1 MFMLK
6 IKKEQVEKICKK
18 LGSDLISYSF
28 LAKGGQ
34 NINYLFESSKGKFVL
49 RIENNKQFK
58 NFRKEYLFLKSTNG
72 LLGPKVYLFDSSKKI
87 IPRDFFVEEFIEGEH
102 PPKINNKF
110 FVDIAKWYRKLHSI
124 KTSKKP
130 DCMIDNHYSLLHA
143 LKPYYGHYKD
153 YKYALDK
160 NLRQVLD
167 GYFNRAQKLCEI
179 NDNLFSDRKHFS
191 ILHRDPRKENMFYSK
206 GKIRFIDW
214 EFVDYNLPEWEIAN
228 FFENYKLKDYQKKL
242 FLKAYNYP
250 NTDIARKRLAMVALI
265 NYCGGAGYVVWC
277 IGLANKDPSK
287 KKKLLKRL
295 RKASPAFGRLFDAV
309 DF

>member
-1 MFMLK
+1 VI
-6 IKKEQVEKICKK
+6 IKKHQIEQICKR
-18 LGSDLISYSF
+18 LRLRLVSYSF

-34 NINYLFESSKGKFVL
+34 NINYLLESSKGKFVL

-72 LLGPKVYLFDSSKKI
+72 LLGPKVYLFDGSKKI
-87 IPRDFFVEEFIEGEH
+87 IPRDFFVEEFIEGKH
-102 PPKINNKF
+102 PSKINNR
-110 FVDIAKWYRKLHSI
+110 FVIDMAKWFRKLHSR

-130 DCMIDNHYSLLHA
+130 DCMINNRYSLLCA
-143 LKPYYGHYKD
+143 LKPYYRNYKR
-153 YKYALDK
+153 YRHVLDE
-160 NLRQVLD
+160 NLKQVLN
-167 GYFNRAQKLCEI
+167 GYFNRALELCKI

-228 FFENYKLKDYQKKL
+228 FFEGSKLKDYQKKL
-242 FLKAYNYP
+242 FLKTYKYP
-250 NTDIARKRLAMVALI
+250 NTEIARKRLAMIALI
-265 NYCGGAGYVVWC
+265 NYCGGVGYVVWC
-277 IGLANKDPSK
+277 MGLANKNPSK
-287 KKKLLKRL
+287 KRNLLKRL
-295 RKASPAFGRLFDAV
+295 RKGLSEFDRLFNEV